1 MKRAFTNVLT
11 DDVEQTARFYE
22 ELLGMKRSGDFGWFV
37 ILTHDDMPRYE
48 IGILDRDHE
57 TIPETIV
64 KSPGGSILTFVVAEL
79 ADVVERATAM
89 RAEIIQEPTYL
100 PYGQRRLMVRDPAGS
115 AIDISSPIR

>member
-1 MKRAFTNVLT
+1 MKRAFTNILT

-57 TIPETIV
+57 TIPDNVV
-64 KSPGGSILTFVVAEL
+64 KSPGGSILTFVVADLE
-79 ADVVERATAM
+79 DVVERATAM
-89 RAEIIQEPTYL
+89 RAEIIQEPTDL